1 MNASSFANQHFG
13 WQKLEE
19 LIAYIV
25 FLISYDGII
34 RDEQEKM
41 NFYRIYSQDWFSTF
55 NIVAFLNYFT
65 RLSSYLMN
73 YSFNNTF
80 ALYIQLL
87 IILTIMNITAT
98 IVNTFY
104 NKLNRIEIILNLD
117 V

>member
-34 RDEQEKM
+34 RDEQERMKDSHD
-41 NFYRIYSQDWFSTF
+41 FYRIYSQLLTLLQ
-55 NIVAFLNYFT
+55 ILNYF
-65 RLSSYLMN
+65 SYLMN

-80 ALYIQLL
+80 ASIF
-87 IILTIMNITAT
+87 NS
-98 IVNTFY
+98 
-104 NKLNRIEIILNLD
+104 
-117 V
+117 